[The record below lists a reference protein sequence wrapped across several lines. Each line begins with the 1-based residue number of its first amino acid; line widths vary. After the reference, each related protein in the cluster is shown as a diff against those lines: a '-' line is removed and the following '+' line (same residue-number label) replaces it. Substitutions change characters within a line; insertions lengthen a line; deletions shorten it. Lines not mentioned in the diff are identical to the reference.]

1 MTEDI
6 QDSLTGA
13 WSRFGLLFFA
23 EHYLKLLRRVKRE
36 MTLFVVG
43 VDGLPADGADGADGT
58 WAPAHEANLKETAR
72 LLRRTF
78 RTSDAVARIGPDLFA
93 VLLLETSDLGAD
105 ILLTRLEDRLAEW
118 KAEHPDLPPLTLSLV
133 VDRIRADQ
141 EMTFAD
147 ALPRIVAALRRRQ
160 ADEAD
165 GDGPSTATR
174 GWATDTVLPAG

>member
-1 MTEDI
+1 MTEEL

-36 MTLFVVG
+36 MTMFVVG
-43 VDGLPADGADGADGT
+43 VDGLPANGTDGT
-58 WAPAHEANLKETAR
+58 WMPAQEASLKETAR

-118 KAEHPDLPPLTLSLV
+118 KTEHPDQPPLTLSLV
-133 VDRIRADQ
+133 VDRVRADQ
-141 EMTFAD
+141 EMAFVD
-147 ALPRIVAALRRRQ
+147 ALSRITAALRRRQ
-160 ADEAD
+160 ANAAD
-165 GDGPSTATR
+165 RGGASPETR
-174 GWATDTVLPAG
+174 GWTTDFILPAG

>member
-1 MTEDI
+1 MTEEL
-6 QDSLTGA
+6 QDSLTGV

-36 MTLFVVG
+36 MALFVVG
-43 VDGLPADGADGADGT
+43 VDGLPTDGADGT
-58 WAPAHEANLKETAR
+58 WTPAHEASLKETAR

-93 VLLLETSDLGAD
+93 ILLLETSDLGAEV
-105 ILLTRLEDRLAEW
+105 LLTRLEDRLAEW

-133 VDRIRADQ
+133 VDRVRADQ
-141 EMTFAD
+141 EMTFVA
-147 ALPRIVAALRRRQ
+147 ALSRIVAALRRRQ

-165 GDGPSTATR
+165 GDGPSPATR
-174 GWATDTVLPAG
+174 GWSTDIVLPAG

>member
-1 MTEDI
+1 MTEEL

-36 MTLFVVG
+36 MTIFVVG
-43 VDGLPADGADGADGT
+43 VDGVPADGADGT
-58 WAPAHEANLKETAR
+58 WIPAHEASLKETAR

-78 RTSDAVARIGPDLFA
+78 RTSDVVARIGPDLFA

-118 KAEHPDLPPLTLSLV
+118 KTEHPGLPPLTLSLV

-141 EMTFAD
+141 EMAFVD
-147 ALPRIVAALRRRQ
+147 ALSRITAALRRRQ
-160 ADEAD
+160 ADAAD
-165 GDGPSTATR
+165 RGGASPATR
-174 GWATDTVLPAG
+174 GWTTDVILPAG

>member
-1 MTEDI
+1 MTEDL

-43 VDGLPADGADGADGT
+43 VDGLPADGADGT